1 MDLKF
6 IPLQVMY
13 GPVGSPAPQLGT
25 QTTEE
30 SSLGILRF
38 RYPCQKADIHQI
50 YAPRARESAFKT
62 PSQVQATFRGSEDQR
77 GSVSHPGHTAAG
89 RLSPPCNPRAQP

>member
-1 MDLKF
+1 MDPKF
-6 IPLQVMY
+6 DPLQVMY
-13 GPVGSPAPQLGT
+13 GSAGSPAPQPGT

-38 RYPCQKADIHQI
+38 RFLCQKADIHQI
-50 YAPRARESAFKT
+50 YTPRARESPFKS
-62 PSQVQATFRGSEDQR
+62 PSQVLATFRGSEDQR

-89 RLSPPCNPRAQP
+89 RGSQTCNPRAQP